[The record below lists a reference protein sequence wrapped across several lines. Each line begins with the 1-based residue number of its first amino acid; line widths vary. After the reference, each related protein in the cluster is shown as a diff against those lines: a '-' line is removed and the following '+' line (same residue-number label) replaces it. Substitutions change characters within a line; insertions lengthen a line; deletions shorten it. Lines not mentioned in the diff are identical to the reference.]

1 MKLVEAPG
9 FVVRLVPTATS
20 LFNILKLNLE
30 RNNVRALNQGSTYS
44 QLINIFHL
52 WEFQQCFT
60 NTLVKCWN
68 ILEGGSSQATPKYNS
83 SILEDMLMEDAAESI
98 KKVFLGWKELGEA
111 LILLK
116 VKYQLF
122 YIYMYNTFF

>member
-20 LFNILKLNLE
+20 LFNISKLNLE

-60 NTLVKCWN
+60 NTLVKFWN
-68 ILEGGSSQATPKYNS
+68 ILEGGISQATPKYNS